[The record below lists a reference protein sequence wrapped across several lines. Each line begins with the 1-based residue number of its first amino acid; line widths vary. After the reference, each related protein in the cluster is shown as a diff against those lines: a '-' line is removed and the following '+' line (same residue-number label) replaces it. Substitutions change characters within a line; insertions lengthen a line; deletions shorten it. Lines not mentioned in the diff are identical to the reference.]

1 MACSPELPTVRDFD
15 PHDTGPAPMT
25 LAILSLVGVA
35 LFSWPFLA
43 ATDTPDLPALAI
55 AIGAFAGLLLTEV
68 GARRLDARMLALL
81 AAIAA
86 IDAGLRLALVT
97 GIAGFSPIFFLV
109 LCAGYAFGPSY
120 GFLAGALALLVS
132 AVATGGIGPWL
143 PFQLFGVG
151 WVGLVA
157 GVAGV
162 IVGRSTGRS
171 QAAAPTR
178 RDLVILALVGAA
190 MGLVYGGLLDVWDW
204 TFFRGAGDIAWV
216 PGLPLPEMLQRFGRF
231 YLVTSL
237 GYDTFRA
244 VGNALMVLALGAP
257 VLAAFWRIRIRSSFR
272 IVDASSL
279 GASPLDPTLTKT
291 DPLSRAG

>member
-1 MACSPELPTVRDFD
+1 MTRV
-15 PHDTGPAPMT
+15 PAQMT
-25 LAILSLVGVA
+25 LAILSLVGLA
-35 LFSWPFLA
+35 LFSWPFVA
-43 ATDTPDLPALAI
+43 AAATPDLPAFAI
-55 AIGAFAGLLLTEV
+55 AIGALAGLLLTEV

-120 GFLAGALALLVS
+120 GFQAGALALLVS

-157 GVAGV
+157 GLAGR
-162 IVGRSTGRS
+162 IVGRETGRS
-171 QAAAPTR
+171 QAEAPTR
-178 RDLVILALVGAA
+178 RDLVILAFVGAA
-190 MGLVYGGLLDVWDW
+190 MGLVYGVLLDIWDW
-204 TFFRGAGDIAWV
+204 TFFRGTGDFGWV
-216 PGLPLPEMLQRFGRF
+216 PGLPLAEMLGRFGRF

-237 GYDTFRA
+237 GYDSFRA

-257 VLAAFWRIRIRSSFR
+257 VLAAFWRIRVRSSFR
-272 IVDASSL
+272 VVDEVPV
-279 GASPLDPTLTKT
+279 GAWPVDPAATEP

>member
-1 MACSPELPTVRDFD
+1 V
-15 PHDTGPAPMT
+15 T
-25 LAILSLVGVA
+25 LAILSLVGLA
-35 LFSWPFLA
+35 LFGWPFITTA
-43 ATDTPDLPALAI
+43 ATPDLPAFAI
-55 AIGAFAGLLLTEV
+55 AIGALAGLLLTEV

-86 IDAGLRLALVT
+86 IDAGLRLALVS

-120 GFLAGALALLVS
+120 GFQAGALALLVS
-132 AVATGGIGPWL
+132 AVATGGIGPWI

-157 GVAGV
+157 GLAGG
-162 IVGRSTGRS
+162 IVGRLTGRS
-171 QAAAPTR
+171 QAEAPTR

-204 TFFRGAGDIAWV
+204 TFFRGAGDLGWV

-237 GYDTFRA
+237 GYDSFRA

-257 VLAAFWRIRIRSSFR
+257 VLAAFWRIRVRSSFR
-272 IVDASSL
+272 IVDAV
-279 GASPLDPTLTKT
+279 PLNALPVDRAAAES
-291 DPLSRAG
+291 DQMRRAG

>member
-1 MACSPELPTVRDFD
+1 MRRV
-15 PHDTGPAPMT
+15 PAQTT
-25 LAILSLVGVA
+25 LAILSVVGMA
-35 LFSWPFLA
+35 LFSWPFVA
-43 ATDTPDLPALAI
+43 AAATPDLPAIAI
-55 AIGAFAGLLLTEV
+55 AIGALAGLLLTEV

-120 GFLAGALALLVS
+120 GFQAGALALLVS

-157 GVAGV
+157 GLVGG
-162 IVGRSTGRS
+162 IVGRARGRS
-171 QAAAPTR
+171 QSEAPTR

-190 MGLVYGGLLDVWDW
+190 MGLVYGVLLDIWDW
-204 TFFRGAGDIAWV
+204 TFFRGAGDFGWV
-216 PGLPLPEMLQRFGRF
+216 PGLPLAEMLGRFERF
-231 YLVTSL
+231 YLVTSF
-237 GYDTFRA
+237 GYDSFRA

-257 VLAAFWRIRIRSSFR
+257 VLAAFWRIRVRSSFR
-272 IVDASSL
+272 IVDAVPV
-279 GASPLDPTLTKT
+279 GAVPMDPAATES
-291 DPLSRAG
+291 DPMSRAG

>member
-1 MACSPELPTVRDFD
+1 MTRV
-15 PHDTGPAPMT
+15 PAQLM
-25 LAILSLVGVA
+25 LAILSLVGLA
-35 LFSWPFLA
+35 LFGWPFVA
-43 ATDTPDLPALAI
+43 AAATPDLPALAI
-55 AIGAFAGLLLTEV
+55 GIGALAGLVLTEI

-120 GFLAGALALLVS
+120 GFQAGAVALLVS

-151 WVGLVA
+151 WVGLAA
-157 GVAGV
+157 GLIGGF
-162 IVGRSTGRS
+162 VGRLTGRG
-171 QAAAPTR
+171 AADSPTR
-178 RDLVILALVGAA
+178 RDLLILAIVGAL
-190 MGLVYGGLLDVWDW
+190 MGLAYGGLLDVWDW
-204 TFFRGAGDIAWV
+204 TYFRGAGDLAWV

-237 GYDTFRA
+237 GYDSFRA
-244 VGNALMVLALGAP
+244 VGNAAMVLALGAP
-257 VLAAFWRIRIRSSFR
+257 VLAAFWRIRVRSSFR
-272 IVDASSL
+272 IVEAVPV
-279 GASPLDPTLTKT
+279 GPLPVDPAATESG
-291 DPLSRAG
+291 PMRRGG

>member
-1 MACSPELPTVRDFD
+1 
-15 PHDTGPAPMT
+15 MT
-25 LAILSLVGVA
+25 LAVLSLVGLA
-35 LFSWPFLA
+35 LFSWPFIA
-43 ATDTPDLPALAI
+43 AAATPDLPALAI
-55 AIGAFAGLLLTEV
+55 AIGALAGLLLTEV

-120 GFLAGALALLVS
+120 GFQAGALALLVS

-157 GVAGV
+157 GLAGG
-162 IVGRSTGRS
+162 IVGRATGRS
-171 QAAAPTR
+171 QSEAPTR

-190 MGLVYGGLLDVWDW
+190 MGLVYGVLLDVWDW
-204 TFFRGAGDIAWV
+204 TFFRGAGDFGWV
-216 PGLPLPEMLQRFGRF
+216 PGLPLAEMLGRFGRF

-237 GYDTFRA
+237 GYDSFRA

-257 VLAAFWRIRIRSSFR
+257 VLAAFWRIRVRSSFR
-272 IVDASSL
+272 IVDAVPV
-279 GASPLDPTLTKT
+279 GVVPVDPAATDPDPTR
-291 DPLSRAG
+291 RAG

>member
-1 MACSPELPTVRDFD
+1 
-15 PHDTGPAPMT
+15 MT
-25 LAILSLVGVA
+25 LAILSLVGLA
-35 LFSWPFLA
+35 LFSWPFVA
-43 ATDTPDLPALAI
+43 AAATPDLPALAI
-55 AIGAFAGLLLTEV
+55 AIGALAGLLLTEV

-120 GFLAGALALLVS
+120 GFQAGALALLVS

-157 GVAGV
+157 GLAGE
-162 IVGRSTGRS
+162 IVGRVTGRS
-171 QAAAPTR
+171 QSEAPTR

-190 MGLVYGGLLDVWDW
+190 MGLVYGVLLDIWDW
-204 TFFRGAGDIAWV
+204 TFFRGAGDFGWV
-216 PGLPLPEMLQRFGRF
+216 PGLPLAEMLGRFERF

-237 GYDTFRA
+237 GYDSFRA

-257 VLAAFWRIRIRSSFR
+257 VLAAFWRIRVRSSFR
-272 IVDASSL
+272 IVDAVPVNP
-279 GASPLDPTLTKT
+279 AATEPDPM
-291 DPLSRAG
+291 SRAR

>member
-1 MACSPELPTVRDFD
+1 MTRV
-15 PHDTGPAPMT
+15 PAQMT
-25 LAILSLVGVA
+25 LAILSLVGLA
-35 LFSWPFLA
+35 LFSWPFIA
-43 ATDTPDLPALAI
+43 AAATPDLPALAI
-55 AIGAFAGLLLTEV
+55 AIGALAGLLLTEV

-120 GFLAGALALLVS
+120 GFQAGALALLVS

-157 GVAGV
+157 GLAGG
-162 IVGRSTGRS
+162 IVGRLTGRS
-171 QAAAPTR
+171 QAEAPTR

-190 MGLVYGGLLDVWDW
+190 MGLVYGVLLDVWDW
-204 TFFRGAGDIAWV
+204 TFFRGAGDFGWV
-216 PGLPLPEMLQRFGRF
+216 PGLPTAEMLGRFGRF

-257 VLAAFWRIRIRSSFR
+257 VLAAFWRIRVRSSFR
-272 IVDASSL
+272 IVDAVPVGEVPVGPAAIES
-279 GASPLDPTLTKT
+279 DPMR
-291 DPLSRAG
+291 RAG

>member
-1 MACSPELPTVRDFD
+1 MTRV
-15 PHDTGPAPMT
+15 PAQLM
-25 LAILSLVGVA
+25 LAILSLVGLA
-35 LFSWPFLA
+35 LFGWPFVA
-43 ATDTPDLPALAI
+43 AAATPDLPALAI
-55 AIGAFAGLLLTEV
+55 GIGALAGLVLTEI

-120 GFLAGALALLVS
+120 GFQAGAVALLVS

-151 WVGLVA
+151 WVGLAA
-157 GVAGV
+157 GLIGGFVS
-162 IVGRSTGRS
+162 RLTGRG
-171 QAAAPTR
+171 AADSPTR
-178 RDLVILALVGAA
+178 RDLLILATVGAL
-190 MGLVYGGLLDVWDW
+190 MGLAYGGLLDVWDW
-204 TFFRGAGDIAWV
+204 TYFRGAGDLAWV

-237 GYDTFRA
+237 GYDSFRA
-244 VGNALMVLALGAP
+244 VGNAVMVLALGAP
-257 VLAAFWRIRIRSSFR
+257 VLAAFWRIRVRSSFR
-272 IVDASSL
+272 IVDAVAVDTMAA
-279 GASPLDPTLTKT
+279 GVQRPPVAT
-291 DPLSRAG
+291 DDQRPMRS